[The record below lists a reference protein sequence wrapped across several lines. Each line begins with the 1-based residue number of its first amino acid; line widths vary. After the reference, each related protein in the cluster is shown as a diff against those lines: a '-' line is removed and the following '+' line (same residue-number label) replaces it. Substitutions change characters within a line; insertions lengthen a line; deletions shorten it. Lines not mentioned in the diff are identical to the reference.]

1 MPRLNISPKRWG
13 LSKRGVLPVFFIL
26 ALIPPLYCIGRPAH
40 IYIFTLNFSLIAVI
54 AAAFEFGL
62 AVSYMITGCVTAFT
76 LVLML
81 FNRGFELPYF
91 ASIVFLNTVPLIP
104 SYFNNKYAGYFASKN
119 SSLSDGKKSFDEF
132 TAELKSL
139 KDLNASLQN
148 QVHDILDLYEVT
160 KKMSASLDTGDML
173 RIFREAISKI
183 SRFVTARV
191 ILLEESHKRS
201 TARVTYEIHNPST
214 GKLSSGEIRSGPPD
228 KFDHLLAEM
237 VSAGKEIISLKAPID
252 KGHPFAPYLGDAG
265 RSFIALPLLSEGEP
279 LGILAIRGID
289 EEHAESFSILAKQLA
304 LELKKANL
312 YEKVQELAITDGLTG
327 IYVRRHFIERLNE
340 EVARSKRHNLK
351 LSLLMIDLDHF
362 KQCNDTYGHL
372 VGDIVLK
379 EISRIM
385 KEYVRQVDLIGRYG
399 GEEFVIALPD
409 TDKNSALNVAD
420 RIRMSVEKHKFRA
433 YDETISMTISIGVAT
448 FPETGEDVATLI
460 DRADQALY
468 KAKEAGRNKALLW
481 P

>member
-1 MPRLNISPKRWG
+1 MPRLNISPKKWA
-13 LSKRGVLPVFFIL
+13 LSKRGILPVFFIL

-40 IYIFTLNFSLIAVI
+40 IYVFTLNFSLIAI
-54 AAAFEFGL
+54 TAAAFEFGL
-62 AVSYMITGCVTAFT
+62 PVSYMITGCVTAFT
-76 LVLML
+76 LVLMF
-81 FNRGFELPYF
+81 FNKGFELPYF
-91 ASIVFLNTVPLIP
+91 ASVVFLSIIPLIP
-104 SYFNNKYAGYFASKN
+104 SYFNKKYADYFASK
-119 SSLSDGKKSFDEF
+119 SSTLADGRKSYDEF
-132 TAELKSL
+132 TTELKSL
-139 KDLNASLQN
+139 KNINVSLQN

-160 KKMSASLDTGDML
+160 KKMSASLDMSEML

-183 SRFVTARV
+183 SKFVTARV
-191 ILLEESHKRS
+191 ILLEESHNKPK
-201 TARVTYEIHNPST
+201 ARITYEIHNPST
-214 GKLSSGEIRSGPPD
+214 GKLSSGEIRSVPPG
-228 KFDHLLAEM
+228 KFDQVLAET
-237 VSAGKEIISLKAPID
+237 VSAGKEIISLKSPID
-252 KGHPFAPYLGDAG
+252 KSHPFAPYLGETG

-279 LGILAIRGID
+279 LGILAFLGME

-304 LELKKANL
+304 LEFKKINL

-340 EVARSKRHNLK
+340 EVARSKRHSLK

-433 YDETISMTISIGVAT
+433 YDETILMTISIGVAT
-448 FPETGEDVATLI
+448 FPENGEDVVTLI

-468 KAKEAGRNKALLW
+468 KAKEEGRNKAVSW

>member
-1 MPRLNISPKRWG
+1 MPRLNISPKRWV

-26 ALIPPLYCIGRPAH
+26 ALIPPLYCIGKQAH
-40 IYIFTLNFSLIAVI
+40 IYIFTLNFSLIAIIV
-54 AAAFEFGL
+54 AAFEFGL
-62 AVSYMITGCVTAFT
+62 AVSYMISGCVTAFT
-76 LVLML
+76 LVLMF

-91 ASIVFLNTVPLIP
+91 ASIVFLNLIPLIP
-104 SYFNNKYAGYFASKN
+104 SYFNKKYADYFASKN
-119 SSLSDGKKSFDEF
+119 SAFANERKSYDEF
-132 TAELKSL
+132 TSELKVI
-139 KDLNASLQN
+139 KDLNVPLQN

-160 KKMSASLDTGDML
+160 KKMSASLDMGEML
-173 RIFREAISKI
+173 RIFREAVSKI
-183 SRFVTARV
+183 SKFVTARV
-191 ILLEESHKRS
+191 ILLEESRHKPM
-201 TARVTYEIHNPST
+201 ARITYEIHNPAT
-214 GKLSSGEIRSGPPD
+214 GKLSSSEIRSGPPG
-228 KFDHLLAEM
+228 KFDQVLAET
-237 VSAGKEIISLKAPID
+237 VSAGKGVISLRAPID
-252 KGHPFAPYLGDAG
+252 KDHPFAPYLGAAVK
-265 RSFIALPLLSEGEP
+265 SFIALPLFSEGAP
-279 LGILAIRGID
+279 LGILAILGV
-289 EEHAESFSILAKQLA
+289 EAEHAESFSILAEQLA
-304 LELKKANL
+304 LELKKISL
-312 YEKVQELAITDGLTG
+312 YEKIQELAITDGLTG

-340 EVARSKRHNLK
+340 EVARSKRHKLK

-379 EISRIM
+379 EISKIM

-409 TDKNSALNVAD
+409 TDKNSAVNVAD

-448 FPETGEDVATLI
+448 FPETGEDVAMLI

-468 KAKEAGRNKALLW
+468 KAKEAGRNKVVLW

>member
-1 MPRLNISPKRWG
+1 MPRLNISPKRWA

-26 ALIPPLYCIGRPAH
+26 AFIPPLYCIGKPAH
-40 IYIFTLNFSLIAVI
+40 IYIFTLNFSLIAII

-62 AVSYMITGCVTAFT
+62 GVSYMISGCVTAFT
-76 LVLML
+76 LALM
-81 FNRGFELPYF
+81 FFKRGFEVPYF
-91 ASIVFLNTVPLIP
+91 ASIISLNLIPLIP
-104 SYFNNKYAGYFASKN
+104 SYFNKKYSDYFTSK
-119 SSLSDGKKSFDEF
+119 STAFTDERKSYDEL
-132 TAELKSL
+132 TSELKVI
-139 KDLNASLQN
+139 KGLNVSLQN

-173 RIFREAISKI
+173 RIFREAVSKI

-191 ILLEESHKRS
+191 ILLEESHHKP
-201 TARVTYEIHNPST
+201 TARLTYEIHNPSR
-214 GKLSSGEIRSGPPD
+214 GKISSSEIHSGPPD
-228 KFDHLLAEM
+228 KFDHVLAET
-237 VSAGKEIISLKAPID
+237 VSAGKGAISLKAPID
-252 KGHPFAPYLGDAG
+252 KGHPFAPYLGG
-265 RSFIALPLLSEGEP
+265 SNKSFIALPLLSEGAP
-279 LGILAIRGID
+279 LGILAILGMED
-289 EEHAESFSILAKQLA
+289 EHAESFSILAEQLA
-304 LELKKANL
+304 LELKKISL

-409 TDKNSALNVAD
+409 TDKNSAVNVAD

-433 YDETISMTISIGVAT
+433 YDETILMTISIGVAT
-448 FPETGEDVATLI
+448 FPETGDDVSMLI

-468 KAKEAGRNKALLW
+468 KAKEGGRNKAVIW

>member
-1 MPRLNISPKRWG
+1 MPRLNISPNKWA
-13 LSKRGVLPVFFIL
+13 LSKKGVLPVFFIL

-40 IYIFTLNFSLIAVI
+40 IYVFTLNFSLIAII

-62 AVSYMITGCVTAFT
+62 AVSYMISGCVTVFT
-76 LVLML
+76 IVMMF

-91 ASIVFLNTVPLIP
+91 ASIAFLNLVPLVP
-104 SYFNNKYAGYFASKN
+104 SYFNKKYADYFASKN
-119 SSLSDGKKSFDEF
+119 SAFANENRSYDEF
-132 TAELKSL
+132 TSELKAI
-139 KDLNASLQN
+139 KVVNVSLQN

-160 KKMSASLDTGDML
+160 KKMSASLDMAEML
-173 RIFREAISKI
+173 KIFREAVSKI
-183 SRFVTARV
+183 SKFVTARV
-191 ILLEESHKRS
+191 ILLDESHHKHM
-201 TARVTYEIHNPST
+201 ARITYEIHNPSR
-214 GKLSSGEIRSGPPD
+214 GKLSSTEIRSGPPD
-228 KFDHLLAEM
+228 KFDQVLAET
-237 VSAGKEIISLKAPID
+237 VSAGKVAISLKAPVE
-252 KGHPFAPYLGDAG
+252 KGHPFAPFLGGLD
-265 RSFIALPLLSEGEP
+265 RSFIALPLLSEGVP
-279 LGILAIRGID
+279 LGMLAILGV
-289 EEHAESFSILAKQLA
+289 EAEHTESFSILAEQLA
-304 LELKKANL
+304 LELKKISL
-312 YEKVQELAITDGLTG
+312 YEKIQELAITDGLTA

-448 FPETGEDVATLI
+448 FPETGDDVATLI

-468 KAKEAGRNKALLW
+468 KAKEAGRNRAVIW